1 MGKSMRRS
9 VISVLTAVAMVVLL
23 MPAAAFAAASSRSG
37 AVVDPSLN
45 LTCTVGDSYITT
57 IPTEAVGGT
66 GYSFESVSSSDSK
79 VIVVGQPRATHSQ
92 ADNEI
97 VRSVYEYDLHARTPG
112 VATITATFKKG
123 EDEVTKKFTATV
135 EKIKVYPEYL
145 DNTLIYTGNV
155 VEYPE
160 RYPYV
165 VVDGDKTATEIG
177 TYSVKLAL
185 SDKDNMVWS
194 DGTNDAKTVQYRV
207 VSNISDAFEL
217 SQAVYVHDGTEKK
230 PTSSSVV
237 NGFEPV
243 SFSYRD
249 NVDAGIAT
257 VEITAQRHGSYYT
270 SSETRLYTK
279 YFSIIDEDIASEGI
293 LSDPAQQ
300 LAFDQNLLASVGNL
314 ELTVFGNSPASTSS
328 LPKGP
333 IYSQTEFNTC
343 ISVSKEGLVSVRGW
357 LSPGNTYKT
366 SVSATGPYGRASKAI
381 AIKVNVV
388 KDPSTV
394 PSASGTATGKVAM
407 DGKTYASLVDALEE
421 CARTEEEAEE
431 PVFSITLLEDV
442 AIQSKVTYTGR
453 SEFDIDLNGHRLLSD
468 LSGTALEVPWLVV
481 MDSSSGESGRFSCV
495 FSTGWVV
502 FEGGTFEGRAVQYR
516 DKLFSSTISG
526 GTFAAGSL
534 QNLSQVFSGL
544 TIQGGTFVENP
555 SAYIGE
561 NRAVLTPADTG
572 TGMYKVVTLREYAE
586 FLKGKL
592 GASSSSGGSTGSGTA
607 SGASAA
613 ELAAVKK
620 AAEAAEAEVASLK
633 ALIAEMQERSDKQ
646 TGLIEAM
653 VEQIAAMQNEAA
665 VSQVEGTSKTIRKG
679 TSKKIKLKS
688 LTSASGQAV
697 KYSKAN
703 KAGGGA
709 ISVSK
714 SGTIKVAGSLKRGTY
729 KISVK
734 AECGQAAK
742 KVIVIVKIV

>member
-9 VISVLTAVAMVVLL
+9 VISVLTAVAMMLL
-23 MPAAAFAAASSRSG
+23 MMPAAAFAAASSTSG
-37 AVVDPSLN
+37 AAGTPSLD
-45 LTCTVGDSYITT
+45 LTCTVGDSYVTT

-66 GYSFESVSSSDSK
+66 GYSFESVSSSDPK
-79 VIVVGQPRATHSQ
+79 VLSVSGPRATHSQ
-92 ADNEI
+92 ADNVI
-97 VRSVYEYDLHARTPG
+97 VRSVYEYSLYARTPG
-112 VATITATFKKG
+112 VATIKATFTKG
-123 EDEVTKKFTATV
+123 EDVVTKQFTATV

-145 DNTLIYTGNV
+145 DNALVYTGNV

-165 VVDGDKTATEIG
+165 VVGGEKTATEIG
-177 TYSVKLAL
+177 THSVKLAL

-194 DGTNDAKTVQYRV
+194 DNTNDAKTVQYRV

-237 NGFEPV
+237 NGYVPV

-257 VEITAQRHGSYYT
+257 VEITALHYANGGTGRF
-270 SSETRLYTK
+270 TK
-279 YFSIIDEDIASEGI
+279 YFSIIDEDMAGGGI
-293 LSDPAQQ
+293 LSDPARQ

-314 ELTVFGNSPASTSS
+314 ELTVFGDKPASTSS

-333 IYSQTEFNTC
+333 IYSQPSFNTC
-343 ISVSKEGLVSVRGW
+343 ISVSKEGLVSVSGW
-357 LSPGNTYKT
+357 SSPGKTYKT

-381 AIKVNVV
+381 TIKVNVV

-516 DKLFSSTISG
+516 EKRHSTISG